1 MISGAQLRAARAL
14 LGISA
19 AELAEASGVGHRTIQ
34 RFESGDGIPDA
45 RTAVLR
51 QLKGAVEARGIVFL
65 GDPERSPGVQIIDAD
80 RKAGVAG

>member
-34 RFESGDGIPDA
+34 RCESSDAIPDA
-45 RTAVLR
+45 RTTVLR
-51 QLKGAVEARGIVFL
+51 QLKDALEAHGIVFL
-65 GDPERSPGVQIIDAD
+65 GDPETSPGVQIIDTGTKTGD
-80 RKAGVAG
+80 AG